1 MATALRTTC
10 IPKAPVGQVDER
22 QQHRE
27 KLDLKKKKLEQNKS
41 DIL

>member
-27 KLDLKKKKLEQNKS
+27 KLDKILEQNKS